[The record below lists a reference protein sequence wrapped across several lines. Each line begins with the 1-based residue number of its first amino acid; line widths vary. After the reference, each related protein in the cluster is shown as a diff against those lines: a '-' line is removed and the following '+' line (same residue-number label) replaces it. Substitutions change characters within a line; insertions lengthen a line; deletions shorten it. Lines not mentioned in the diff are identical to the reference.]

1 MFESLFL
8 PFMLDRRVTRYD
20 QDVRN
25 TLMAQVVVVV
35 VVLESTMIGQKPHF
49 AAGQQTFGH

>member
-8 PFMLDRRVTRYD
+8 PFVLDRRVTRYD

-25 TLMAQVVVVV
+25 TFIAQVVVVV
-35 VVLESTMIGQKPHF
+35 VVLESTMIGQKPLL
-49 AAGQQTFGH
+49 ADGQQTFGH